1 MVWLDKAALHE
12 DMLCAKRNQ
21 TYTSHQDCHRSLT
34 NSFLIEGYQKLVEVY
49 SIAHGLPPP
58 VPFRKDSGL
67 DFSAYT
73 GKSFGVKPKCL
84 V

>member
-1 MVWLDKAALHE
+1 MKTCFVLKE
-12 DMLCAKRNQ
+12 TRQ
-21 TYTSHQDCHRSLT
+21 TQVTGVATDRL
-34 NSFLIEGYQKLVEVY
+34 LIVLSYRRLSEEVY

-58 VPFRKDSGL
+58 VPFSKDSGL

-73 GKSFGVKPKCL
+73 GKSFGVESKCL